1 MMQPMHRPL
10 WRSRLL
16 LSAGSVLFALLLVE
30 LGWRILDVDYNPNP
44 NWRYHPVLG
53 WTQEPNKIY
62 DVLIDGSPVRVEFNS
77 LGFRDLEHTPHKPP
91 GTRRI
96 ALVGD
101 SFSEA
106 IQVNLEETFFRRL
119 EAKLDQQ
126 GPDPWEILN
135 FGVGDFGNA
144 QALLALEQ
152 FALDFDPDF
161 VVVQI
166 FPLNDICNNTLELA
180 GLCKSENDL
189 YRPYLIPQGD
199 RLVETRISP
208 VRDRLRRL
216 SITFGLLERTWYQ
229 LQRRRE
235 GSDVDERHRRR
246 FQQHGIPDDPLLYTF
261 VPEEKLIEPMR
272 TGWLVSEQILVEI
285 DRLLKSRGI
294 RWMAVVVPFEAQ
306 VSLDWER
313 FAAAHPLLGLQ
324 RDVPEQRLRR
334 LLEAAGTPCV
344 TLLDTFSRHP
354 EVFFPTRGGHLNPA
368 AHALAADVLFERMVQ
383 EGWLEPSGPPGG

>member
-1 MMQPMHRPL
+1 MNRHLGRA
-10 WRSRLL
+10 RLL
-16 LSAGSVLFALLLVE
+16 LTLGSVLFALLLVE
-30 LGWRILDVDYNPNP
+30 FGWRILDVDYNPNP

-53 WTQEPNKIY
+53 WTQEANKTY

-77 LGFRDLEHTPHKPP
+77 LGFRDLEHTPSKPA

-96 ALVGD
+96 AVVGD

-119 EAKLDQQ
+119 EAKLNQQ
-126 GPDPWEILN
+126 GPEHWEILN

-144 QALLALEQ
+144 QALLALER

-166 FPLNDICNNTLELA
+166 FPLNDICNNTVELA
-180 GLCKSENDL
+180 GLCKSDNDL
-189 YRPYLIPQGD
+189 YRPYFVLQDD
-199 RLVETRISP
+199 RLVETRVSP
-208 VRDRLRRL
+208 YRDRLRRL

-235 GSDVDERHRRR
+235 GTDVDERHRRR
-246 FQQHGIPDDPLLYTF
+246 FQQRGIPDDPLLYAF
-261 VPEEKLIEPMR
+261 VPEEKLVEPMR
-272 TGWLVSEQILVEI
+272 TGWLVSERILLEI

-294 RWMAVVVPFEAQ
+294 PWMAMVVPFEAQ

-313 FAAAHPLLGLQ
+313 FAATHPRLGMQ
-324 RDVPEQRLRR
+324 RDVSELRLRR
-334 LLEAAGTPCV
+334 LLEAAGIPCV
-344 TLLDTFSRHP
+344 TLLDAFSKHP
-354 EVFFPTRGGHLNPA
+354 EIFFPTRGGHLNPA
-368 AHALAADVLFERMVQ
+368 AHALAAEVLFQRMAQ
-383 EGWLEPSGPPGG
+383 EGWLEPSGPSGG